1 MCICTT
7 TCSPAQRR
15 PLARIQKGVAEPAL
29 IDTDAVADADLVGP
43 FQVTAPLTIAPSDG
57 HRLVDADGFAIDAVE
72 PGSDF
77 YLRRAPGSTAATLTG
92 KTPADLH
99 GRVLTGVA
107 LDPAAQRFTPVALAI
122 PTETAIEFDIS
133 WEADDL

>member
-1 MCICTT
+1 MIH
-7 TCSPAQRR
+7 
-15 PLARIQKGVAEPAL
+15 
-29 IDTDAVADADLVGP
+29 AVADADLVGP
-43 FQVTAPLTIAPSDG
+43 FQVTTPLTLTASDG
-57 HRLVDADGFAIDAVE
+57 HHLVDADGFPIDSVE
-72 PGSDF
+72 PRTDF
-77 YLRRAPGSTAATLTG
+77 YLRPAPGSSTATLTA

-133 WEADDL
+133 WETDEL